1 MDSLVAL
8 LSHKALV
15 INAIADI
22 VYKESTTAAHQR
34 MVSRKTR
41 RHRFTYEEYM
51 GLRRFGKKAT
61 KWLRAQVETA
71 ALPAAYPEW
80 LSLKAIIQVAANSDD
95 EMIYFR
101 WYDGFRQKA
110 KLSPEQQTAVLA
122 ALLQLAEFVEQQLAL
137 ADTEQK
143 DYVFSTGRGGRN
155 DKKDFN

>member
-22 VYKESTTAAHQR
+22 VYKERSTAAHQR

-51 GLRRFGKKAT
+51 GLNRFGKKAA
-61 KWLRAQVETA
+61 KWLRSQVETA
-71 ALPAAYPEW
+71 ALPNAYPEW
-80 LSLKAIIQVAANSDD
+80 LSLKAIIQVAAHTDD
-95 EMIYFR
+95 ETIYFR
-101 WYDGFRQKA
+101 WYDGLRQKTN
-110 KLSPEQQTAVLA
+110 LSPEQQTAVLA
-122 ALLQLAEFVEQQLAL
+122 ALLQLAEFVEQQLSL
-137 ADTEQK
+137 ANTEKK

-155 DKKDFN
+155 EKKD